1 MTPMSAFGDV
11 AAWLTDPDNWHGP
24 AGIPVRTWEHLVLS
38 GISLAV
44 VCAMALPLALW
55 LGHIGKGGALAIN
68 VTNIG
73 RAVPVFAVLVLLAI
87 GPLGL
92 GATATIVALILF
104 GIPPVLTNAYV
115 GMREVDR
122 DTVEAARGMGMTGW
136 QTLRRVELPLALPII
151 LAGVRVAAVMVIGIA
166 AIAAQISAGGLGTL
180 LFMGIQLGRDD
191 MIWAGA
197 IMVGLLALTVNGG
210 MLLLEKL
217 LVRTPR

>member
-1 MTPMSAFGDV
+1 MSDLTEAWRYLLAERTTVLRYLGEHLQITLIALGV
-11 AAWLTDPDNWHGP
+11 SLLIAVPLGVLLVRQRWLTAPVLGFLSILYT
-24 AGIPVRTWEHLVLS
+24 IP
-38 GISLAV
+38 SLA
-44 VCAMALPLALW
+44 
-55 LGHIGKGGALAIN
+55 
-68 VTNIG
+68 
-73 RAVPVFAVLVLLAI
+73 LLI
-87 GPLGL
+87 FFIPFLGL
-92 GATATIVALILF
+92 GADNAIATLIIYAQVILVRNTVVGLQSVSPALL
-104 GIPPVLTNAYV
+104 
-115 GMREVDR
+115 
-122 DTVEAARGMGMTGW
+122 EAATGMGMSGW
-136 QTLRRVELPLALPII
+136 VRWWRVELPLALPII